1 MDVRFAGSHGGA
13 PVPLSGVA
21 YRTNY
26 FIGQD
31 PSRWHQ
37 GIANFSRVRLRNL
50 YPGIDSEFYS
60 WNGELEHD
68 FVVAPAAQDGS
79 DSI

>member
-26 FIGQD
+26 IGQD

-37 GIANFSRVRLRNL
+37 GIANFSRVGLRNL